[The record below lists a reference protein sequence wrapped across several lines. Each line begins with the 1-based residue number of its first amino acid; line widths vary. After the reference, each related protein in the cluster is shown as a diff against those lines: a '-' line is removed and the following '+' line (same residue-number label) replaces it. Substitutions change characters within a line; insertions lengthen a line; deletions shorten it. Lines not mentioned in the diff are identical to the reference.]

1 MFLKQTSVIF
11 INCYLMY
18 INLYLSFEIMKAYI
32 LNNKILKLIRNQ
44 LVICDFMEII
54 LLSNYTRRSY
64 MYVFALVIFPYKANF
79 VSSCPSQKRWQ
90 PFRTKAY
97 CIKIWLFKALTNF
110 MALLQWYFLVI
121 VIIEPKIL
129 RHLMTRNTLMPGY
142 ISFCVYDLFH
152 NILFLF

>member
-1 MFLKQTSVIF
+1 
-11 INCYLMY
+11 MY
-18 INLYLSFEIMKAYI
+18 TNWYLSFGIMKKLYPQQY
-32 LNNKILKLIRNQ
+32 KIKTKIFIIIRFQ
-44 LVICDFMEII
+44 LVIYYFMEITF
-54 LLSNYTRRSY
+54 LSNCTRRSY
-64 MYVFALVIFPYKANF
+64 MHVFALVIFPYKANF

-129 RHLMTRNTLMPGY
+129 RYLMTCNTLMPGY
-142 ISFCVYDLFH
+142 ISFSRLWSFS
-152 NILFLF
+152 

>member
-1 MFLKQTSVIF
+1 MFIVIKCISTDISVLQSWKTIS
-11 INCYLMY
+11 N
-18 INLYLSFEIMKAYI
+18 NSFSASDI
-32 LNNKILKLIRNQ
+32 LFHGNTY
-44 LVICDFMEII
+44 F
-54 LLSNYTRRSY
+54 LSNCTRRSY
-64 MYVFALVIFPYKANF
+64 MHVFALVIFPYKANF

-129 RHLMTRNTLMPGY
+129 RYLMTCNTLMPGY